1 MSTRNTRST
10 RTTPDDQAPDIAQL
24 VAQQVQAAIPN
35 LVTQVVSNLIAR
47 RKNDEVIVSIKW
59 KDGKTRKVEHQQ
71 EEMTRNNSSRSHK
84 VGRNARAKTQN
95 SRRYL
100 GSLPKC
106 NNCNRHHFGVCF
118 QYTRCNQLGHTT
130 RYRKNDDRK
139 KCFECGNLAHFRD
152 RCPRLNRGSIGTGER
167 NKKKRV
173 NREYQGCK
181 AQEGAFV
188 IGTEEAQQDP
198 HKITGMSLLNDHYAS
213 VISDSG
219 ADRSFISLGF
229 RPLIHLTSKRLDRVY
244 PIELADGRKL
254 EAEDVIPY
262 CTLSLAG
269 ELFSIDLLFKE
280 KYVALLVQVIE
291 KKSGVRK
298 LEDTPIVRDYPEVF
312 PDELP
317 GLSPPRQ
324 VEFRIDLIPGA
335 AHVAK
340 APYRLAPAEMRELSS
355 QIQSLLDKGFI
366 QPSSSPWGAPV
377 LFVKKK
383 DGSLRL
389 CIDYRKLNKLTIKNR
404 YPLLRIDDLF
414 DQLQGASFFSKI
426 DQGLTNAPAV
436 FMDLMNRICRPYL
449 DSLNQKLYA
458 KFSKCKFWTREV
470 RFLGPVVGKIGIH
483 VDSVK
488 IKVNARLLKNRTT
501 SDYADPKRQEDAFQ
515 LLKQKLCNAP
525 VLALPQGTEDFV
537 VYCDASR
544 QELGCVLMQRD
555 KVIAYASRQLKNHE
569 QNYTTH
575 DLELGAVVFALK
587 IWRHYLYGT
596 KWVGLLSG
604 YDCEIKY
611 HPGKANVAADA
622 LSRKERMKPL
632 RIQALEI
639 LVHTSLKE
647 DILKAQ
653 EEALREGRLKDE
665 TLHNLVGRFNL
676 KIDGVWDRLK
686 AARDRQKSYAD
697 NRRKPLEFQVGDRVL
712 LKVSPWKGLVR
723 FDKRGKL
730 SPRYVR
736 PFEIIERVGLVAY
749 KLRPSEEMS
758 KIHNTFHV
766 SNLKKCITDESQVI
780 PLEEVFVDKTLRFV
794 EEPIEILDKEVKKL
808 KRSKLPIVKVHW
820 RSRRRPD
827 YT

>member
-35 LVTQVVSNLIAR
+35 LVTQVVSDLIAR

-59 KDGKTRKVEHQQ
+59 KDGKARKVGHQQ
-71 EEMTRNNSSRSHK
+71 VEMTRNNLSRSHE
-84 VGRNARAKTQN
+84 VGRNARAKAQN

-118 QYTRCNQLGHTT
+118 RCARCNQLRHTA
-130 RYRKNDDRK
+130 RYCKNDDRK
-139 KCFECGNLAHFRD
+139 NCFKCGNVGHFRD
-152 RCPRLNRGSIGTGER
+152 RYPRLNKGSANTSKR

-173 NREYQGCK
+173 SREYQGCK

-188 IGTEEAQQDP
+188 IGTEEARQDP
-198 HKITGMSLLNDHYAS
+198 HKLTGTFPLNDHYAM

-219 ADRSFISLGF
+219 DDRSFISLGF
-229 RPLIHLTSKRLDRVY
+229 RPLIHLTSKKVDRVY
-244 PIELADGRKL
+244 SIELVDGSEL
-254 EAEDVIPY
+254 EAEDVIPD

-269 ELFSIDLLFKE
+269 ELYMK
-280 KYVALLVQVIE
+280 E
-291 KKSGVRK
+291 KKSKIKK
-298 LEDTPIVRDYPEVF
+298 LEDNPVVRNYPEVF

-317 GLSPPRQ
+317 GLPPTKQ

-436 FMDLMNRICRPYL
+436 FMDLMNWICRPYL

-470 RFLGPVVGKIGIH
+470 RFLGHVVGKIGIH

-587 IWRHYLYGT
+587 IWRHYL
-596 KWVGLLSG
+596 WVGLLSG

-632 RIQALEI
+632 RVQALEI

-686 AARDRQKSYAD
+686 AARDHQKSYAD
-697 NRRKPLEFQVGDRVL
+697 NRRKPLEFQVGDRIL

>member
-35 LVTQVVSNLIAR
+35 LVTQVVSDLIAR

-59 KDGKTRKVEHQQ
+59 KDGKARKVGHQQ
-71 EEMTRNNSSRSHK
+71 VKTTRNNLSRSHE
-84 VGRNARAKTQN
+84 VGRNARAKAQN

-118 QYTRCNQLGHTT
+118 RCARCNQLRHTA
-130 RYRKNDDRK
+130 RYCKNDDRK
-139 KCFECGNLAHFRD
+139 NCFKCGNVGHFRD
-152 RCPRLNRGSIGTGER
+152 RYPRLNKGSISTSKR

-173 NREYQGCK
+173 TREYQGCK
-181 AQEGAFV
+181 AQEGASV
-188 IGTEEAQQDP
+188 MGTKEARQDP
-198 HKITGMSLLNDHYAS
+198 HK
-213 VISDSG
+213 
-219 ADRSFISLGF
+219 
-229 RPLIHLTSKRLDRVY
+229 LTVK
-244 PIELADGRKL
+244 
-254 EAEDVIPY
+254 
-262 CTLSLAG
+262 
-269 ELFSIDLLFKE
+269 
-280 KYVALLVQVIE
+280 E
-291 KKSGVRK
+291 KKSKIKK
-298 LEDTPIVRDYPEVF
+298 LEDNPVVRNYPEVF

-317 GLSPPRQ
+317 GLPPTKQ

-335 AHVAK
+335 APVAK
-340 APYRLAPAEMRELSS
+340 APYRLAPTEMRELFT
-355 QIQSLLDKGFI
+355 QIQDLLDKGFI
-366 QPSSSPWGAPV
+366 QPSSLPWGAPLV
-377 LFVKKK
+377 HEEDVHKTAFRIRYGHYKFMVK
-383 DGSLRL
+383 
-389 CIDYRKLNKLTIKNR
+389 
-404 YPLLRIDDLF
+404 PF
-414 DQLQGASFFSKI
+414 E
-426 DQGLTNAPAV
+426 LTNAPAV
-436 FMDLMNRICRPYL
+436 FMDPMNRICKPYL
-449 DSLNQKLYA
+449 DKFVIVFIDDILIYSQSKEEHEQHLKVVLELLRNQKLYA
-458 KFSKCKFWTREV
+458 KFSKCEFWIREV
-470 RFLGPVVGKIGIH
+470 RFLGHVVGGIGIH

-501 SDYADPKRQEDAFQ
+501 SDYADPKRQKDAFQ

-587 IWRHYLYGT
+587 
-596 KWVGLLSG
+596 
-604 YDCEIKY
+604 
-611 HPGKANVAADA
+611 ANVAADA

-632 RIQALEI
+632 RIQALEM
-639 LVHTSLKE
+639 LVHSSLKE

-676 KIDGVWDRLK
+676 KTDGVCWVEVGDSQLTGPELIQETTDKIGLIRDRLK

-723 FDKRGKL
+723 FGERGKL

-780 PLEEVFVDKTLRFV
+780 PLEEVFIDRTLRFV
-794 EEPIEILDKEVKKL
+794 KEPIEILDKEVKKL
-808 KRSKLPIVKVHW
+808 KRSKLLIVKVHW
-820 RSRRRPD
+820 RSRRGPE